1 MARTMLESLISER
14 AGKKSHRKDIE
25 QKHID
30 KMISFHRLSYHWT
43 ALLNLSKTLESCCDL
58 SQLWFREFYLEMTMG
73 ARIQFPIEMSIPWIL
88 TDFILSTQEPALI
101 ECLLYQLDLYNDAA
115 NYSLKRFKKKFL
127 YDECEA
133 EVNLCFDQ
141 FIFKLSDAVFTYY
154 KQIASCML
162 LDKGFKQECQR
173 IGINIRTPPATRYEI
188 LLRQRHFQLLGRQI
202 DLNKLITQRINVSL
216 LRSLDAAIS
225 RFESEGLFWII
236 TLDQLIDVNRLC
248 HRLLSKDLFSLADF
262 DNLLAEASNQV
273 FANNG
278 RITLHACHE
287 VLGDIVP
294 NFCFNLTTRR
304 FIRSTHLQTH
314 HQRQKPPPINYSYE
328 FGSRSLNA
336 AFSNLC
342 AM

>member
-1 MARTMLESLISER
+1 MLESLISER

-43 ALLNLSKTLESCCDL
+43 ALLNLSKTLEACCDL

-236 TLDQLIDVNRLC
+236 V
-248 HRLLSKDLFSLADF
+248 
-262 DNLLAEASNQV
+262 
-273 FANNG
+273 G
-278 RITLHACHE
+278 
-287 VLGDIVP
+287 
-294 NFCFNLTTRR
+294 
-304 FIRSTHLQTH
+304 
-314 HQRQKPPPINYSYE
+314 
-328 FGSRSLNA
+328 
-336 AFSNLC
+336 
-342 AM
+342 